1 MGQSTDG
8 LLVYGYDL
16 GCDEEWK
23 VREASGEYGELAL
36 PWYNPDADNEEDDSG
51 FGTAAERKL
60 LQALGFTETWETRTD
75 DEYFARE
82 KAAKEQL
89 GVEIETYCSDS
100 YPMYVLTA
108 ATLTA
113 NRGYVI
119 DTTEKLSADRSAW
132 DERLA
137 WALGALGLTPVQE
150 KPAWLLC
157 SYADGF

>member
-1 MGQSTDG
+1 MGQATDG

-16 GCDEEWK
+16 GCSDEWK
-23 VREASGEYGELAL
+23 VREVSGEYGELAA
-36 PWYNPDADNEEDDSG
+36 PWYEDDGGDFAS
-51 FGTAAERKL
+51 AA
-60 LQALGFTETWETRTD
+60 QAALRVAVGFTETWETRTGD
-75 DEYFARE
+75 GYFTRE
-82 KAAKEQL
+82 READQRV

-100 YPMYVLTA
+100 YPMYVLCAAKLTA
-108 ATLTA
+108 A
-113 NRGYVI
+113 RGEII

-137 WALGALGLTPVQE
+137 WAFKALGLTPLQE